1 MKYLLFLSIPVLTGC
16 VCLNPKHKALL
27 PPTAKT
33 EQIIDSLERT
43 KTSLEKAGQSSTVI
57 GEKVDRALTLTERL
71 NQLLEQIETSD
82 KIIKEPIK

>member
-1 MKYLLFLSIPVLTGC
+1 MRYWLLIAIPLLTGC
-16 VCLNPKHKALL
+16 ICLNPKHKAFL

-57 GEKVDRALTLTERL
+57 GEKIEKALTLTERL
-71 NQLLEQIETSD
+71 NQLLQQIETSD

>member
-1 MKYLLFLSIPVLTGC
+1 MRYWLLIAIPLLTGC
-16 VCLNPKHKALL
+16 ICLNPKHKNIA

-33 EQIIDSLERT
+33 EQIIDSLQKT
-43 KTSLEKAGQSSTVI
+43 KTSLEKAGESNTII
-57 GEKVDRALTLTERL
+57 GEKVDKALTLTERL